1 MKKIIFF
8 LQLTVLLVFTSCH
21 GDDPVPDPTPQP
33 PAEAENTIFVYMPWS
48 GDSGNLYSF
57 FLNNLADIRQAV
69 QAQGG
74 LDGRHLVVFISQT
87 PSKGALINIEYRQG
101 RCVDD
106 TVAVFDNTRPGL
118 QPNSASWIT
127 TLLKRVQEYAPARSY
142 SMIVGCH
149 GLGWLPGNYGVQ
161 SRHVRSVS
169 GKHETERLP
178 LTRNL
183 RSTMK
188 YNADKCKL
196 LREGERIII
205 DEISMV
211 RADIIDF
218 IDKVLRIYNRNMR
231 EPFGGKQL
239 LLVGDIYQLEPV
251 LKEEDRQ
258 LLQPYYASSYF
269 FDAKVFQDYPLVSIE
284 LNKVYRQ
291 NDPSFIS
298 ILDHI
303 RTNQVSDNDLRYINA
318 RVGAQRGTTEIPQ
331 EDFTITLSTRRDT
344 VDWINNQG
352 LDSLNGAPVMFLGEI
367 KGEFPESSL
376 PTDRT
381 EHQGRSTR
389 HVHQK
394 RYTETVG
401 KRNTWTHHR
410 H

>member
-87 PSKGALINIEYRQG
+87 PSKGALINIEYRLG

-169 GKHETERLP
+169 GKHEAERLP
-178 LTRNL
+178 LTRWFG
-183 RSTMK
+183 
-188 YNADKCKL
+188 
-196 LREGERIII
+196 GERYKT
-205 DEISMV
+205 DIS
-211 RADIIDF
+211 AL
-218 IDKVLRIYNRNMR
+218 DKGIEQSGIGRMQYILFDDCYMSTVEVAYELRN
-231 EPFGGKQL
+231 
-239 LLVGDIYQLEPV
+239 
-251 LKEEDRQ
+251 
-258 LLQPYYASSYF
+258 
-269 FDAKVFQDYPLVSIE
+269 
-284 LNKVYRQ
+284 
-291 NDPSFIS
+291 
-298 ILDHI
+298 
-303 RTNQVSDNDLRYINA
+303 
-318 RVGAQRGTTEIPQ
+318 
-331 EDFTITLSTRRDT
+331 
-344 VDWINNQG
+344 
-352 LDSLNGAPVMFLGEI
+352 
-367 KGEFPESSL
+367 
-376 PTDRT
+376 
-381 EHQGRSTR
+381 STR
-389 HVHQK
+389 HIIACPTEIMAHGMPYDRLWPELSK
-394 RYTETVG
+394 RVPDYGRICDEFYNFYVSYTSPYGTISVIDCSQVEGMVGVMRDINRSGNLVTVPENDLQVMDG
-401 KRNTWTHHR
+401 YQPSIFFDMGDYVSKTAQNEPEQLARFTRQLALLVPYKRNTPSFFTSVRDPENGDIIPISTFSGITISDPSNNQKVKNALGGNSYYKATH
-410 H
+410 